1 MDSVAVSH
9 RAAQPADETDR
20 FLEALEPL
28 LARYR
33 DSKER
38 RESLALLR
46 AVRLAPDLETCEEIL
61 RTGRVPRRRLDPVW
75 ARRYGL

>member
-1 MDSVAVSH
+1 MESHAVAYRVATPTS
-9 RAAQPADETDR
+9 ETDR
-20 FLEALEPL
+20 LLAAMEPM

-33 DSKER
+33 DSRER

-46 AVRLAPDLETCEEIL
+46 AVRLAPTLETCEEIL
-61 RTGRVPRRRLDPVW
+61 RTGRVPRSRLDPEW